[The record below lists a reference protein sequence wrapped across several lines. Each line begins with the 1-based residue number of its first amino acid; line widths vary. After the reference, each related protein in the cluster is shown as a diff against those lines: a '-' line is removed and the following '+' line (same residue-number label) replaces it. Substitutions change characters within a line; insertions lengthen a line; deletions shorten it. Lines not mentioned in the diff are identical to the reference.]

1 MGLFLQVAIMPGCK
15 KAEARTAVEEV
26 AKKYSCSFDELE
38 SGDFTEED
46 LIISELIPDEC
57 QYAET
62 AAGVSILFNDDCIG
76 YDALAKAVSE
86 AAGKVCL
93 LLYIYD
99 GDYWGYELYDKG
111 EILDR
116 FNPMPDYFE
125 EVSEEKIEQLKGD
138 ARIIAG
144 QFHVEQASI
153 ERYLVRWSADV
164 MDEKAYQD
172 DEFGYEDWQMA
183 DFMRKL
189 GYPYDFDEAQ

>member
-99 GDYWGYELYDKG
+99 GDYWG
-111 EILDR
+111 
-116 FNPMPDYFE
+116 
-125 EVSEEKIEQLKGD
+125 V
-138 ARIIAG
+138 
-144 QFHVEQASI
+144 
-153 ERYLVRWSADV
+153 
-164 MDEKAYQD
+164 
-172 DEFGYEDWQMA
+172 
-183 DFMRKL
+183 
-189 GYPYDFDEAQ
+189 

>member
-76 YDALAKAVSE
+76 YD
-86 AAGKVCL
+86 
-93 LLYIYD
+93 
-99 GDYWGYELYDKG
+99 WGYELYDKG

-153 ERYLVRWSADV
+153 ERYLVRWSADT

-172 DEFGYEDWQMA
+172 DEYGYEDWQMV

-189 GYPYDFDEAQ
+189 GYPYDFDEVY